1 MFGKKFELGIGVFL
15 VVALMSAAIASSAV
29 LKTQQVNA
37 QSPKEL
43 ESMIKNVSKMGVMIT
58 STPVMCTTLGD
69 LVGSIS
75 TMTKGIVANM
85 TNSMNLSNATEGL
98 MSLMKNGNQ
107 TNATSGNLM
116 GLIEKGMSSSGMEN
130 MSKGKLEKLKDF
142 MICSQVDQKTLEKTV
157 KEMMK

>member
-1 MFGKKFELGIGVFL
+1 MFEKKLEVGIVAFL
-15 VVALMSAAIASSAV
+15 VVALMGAAIASTTV

-43 ESMIKNVSKMGVMIT
+43 ESKIMSMSKMGVMIT
-58 STPVMCTTLGD
+58 STPVMCTSLGD
-69 LVGSIS
+69 LVGAIS

-85 TNSMNLSNATEGL
+85 TNNMNLSNATDGL
-98 MSLMKNGNQ
+98 MSLMKNANQ
-107 TNATSGNLM
+107 TNATQGNLM
-116 GLIEKGMSSSGMEN
+116 SLIEKGMSSGMEN
-130 MSKGKLEKLKDF
+130 ISTSKLEKLKDF